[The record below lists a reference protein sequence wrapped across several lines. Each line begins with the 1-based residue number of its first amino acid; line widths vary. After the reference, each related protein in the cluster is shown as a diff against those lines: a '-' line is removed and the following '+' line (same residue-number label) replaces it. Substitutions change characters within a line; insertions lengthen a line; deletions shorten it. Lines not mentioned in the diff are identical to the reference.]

1 MRRPVEVPVNALVWE
16 RHKMILQH
24 DLAVIKEWAQILGLF
39 AVIFGLLKAAYEI
52 QQSRRQRETE
62 LLWKKINTAK
72 ELLNDIHTHD
82 LAKQAVHMLD
92 WCEGHCNY
100 DLTSGRREV
109 ISYVDVMS
117 ALRKNHVMPEND
129 KDVFIRDCFDW
140 FFYRVDRIEHYIRRK
155 LIDFA
160 DVESVF
166 RPYANQIAKDRQ
178 TYEDFLAFHEYDLA
192 RQFFNRYGAVNSL

>member
-1 MRRPVEVPVNALVWE
+1 MLPP
-16 RHKMILQH
+16 Q
-24 DLAVIKEWAQILGLF
+24 DLARIKEWAQILGLF

-52 QQSRRQRETE
+52 QQSRKQRETE

-92 WCEGHCNY
+92 WCDGHANY
-100 DLTSGRREV
+100 DVKPSSREV
-109 ISYVDVMS
+109 ISYADVIS
-117 ALRKNHVMPEND
+117 VLRKNHVAPEND
-129 KDVFIRDCFDW
+129 KEVFIRDCFDW

-155 LIDFA
+155 LIDFT

-166 RPYANQIAKDRQ
+166 RSYAKLMAKDRE
-178 TYEDFLAFHEYDLA
+178 TYEGFLVFHEYDLA
-192 RQFFNRYGAVNSL
+192 KQFFERYKAN

>member
-1 MRRPVEVPVNALVWE
+1 MMP
-16 RHKMILQH
+16 QH
-24 DLAVIKEWAQILGLF
+24 NLAVIKEWAQILGLF

-52 QQSRRQRETE
+52 QQSRKQRETE

-92 WCEGHCNY
+92 WCEGHADY
-100 DLTSGRREV
+100 EVTPGTREV
-109 ISYVDVMS
+109 ISYVDVIS
-117 ALRKNHVMPEND
+117 ALRKNHASPEND
-129 KDVFIRDCFDW
+129 KEVFIRDCFDW

-166 RPYANQIAKDRQ
+166 RSYAKQIAKDRQ

-192 RQFFNRYGAVNSL
+192 RQFFDRYGAVDSLQ